1 MLKKVLFAVVATAL
15 VAATALP
22 LQISPAAAGGVTCKE
37 AAKAKYPDDKKARHA
52 FKKGCKAAYKATQ
65 KA

>member
-1 MLKKVLFAVVATAL
+1 MLKKVLFAAVATGL

-22 LQISPAAAGGVTCKE
+22 LQLSPAQAGSMSCKE
-37 AAKAKYPDDKKARHA
+37 AAKVKYPDDKKARHA